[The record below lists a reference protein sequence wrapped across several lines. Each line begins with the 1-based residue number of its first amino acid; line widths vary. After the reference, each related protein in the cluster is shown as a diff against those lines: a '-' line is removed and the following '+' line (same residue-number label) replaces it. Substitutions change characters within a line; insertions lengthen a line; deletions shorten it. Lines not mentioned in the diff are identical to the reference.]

1 MPQVKAPNKT
11 ADKLPHFR
19 SIALVALG
27 SNQLSR
33 LGDATE
39 TLTEAK
45 KRLLR
50 EIGTN
55 HLSSRFFSTPAF
67 PPGSGPDF
75 VNAAVAFDCDLEP
88 QYLMEALH
96 DIEADMGRVR
106 TNRWG
111 QRTLD
116 MDLLAFGS
124 MVLPDLA
131 TFEQWRKLP
140 LERQMTE
147 APQQLIL
154 PHPRLQD
161 RAFVLVPLADVA
173 PDWVH
178 PVLGRTVLEMLS
190 DLPSGALDGIVA
202 L

>member
-1 MPQVKAPNKT
+1 MPQETAPNKT
-11 ADKLPHFR
+11 ADKLTHSR
-19 SIALVALG
+19 STALVALG
-27 SNQLSR
+27 SNQLSSS
-33 LGDATE
+33 GNPAE
-39 TLTEAK
+39 TLVEAK
-45 KRLLR
+45 NRLSR

-55 HLSSRFFSTPAF
+55 HLASRFFSTPSF

-75 VNAAVAFDCDLEP
+75 VNAAVAFDCDLDP
-88 QYLMEALH
+88 RHLMEALH

-116 MDLLAFGS
+116 LDLLAVGAL
-124 MVLPDLA
+124 VLPDRA
-131 TFEQWRKLP
+131 TYERWRNLP
-140 LERQMTE
+140 PERQTTE
-147 APQQLIL
+147 TPQQLIL
-154 PHPRLQD
+154 PHPRMQD
-161 RAFVLVPLADVA
+161 RGFVLVPLADIA

-190 DLPSGALDGIVA
+190 DLPTGALDGIVA